1 MLATLAAVSVNW
13 FTGWKFT
20 GHFTTVDLI
29 AASTNSLNGAL
40 LARRPDHYKNFTV
53 VGVMCMALLGGLG
66 GGITRDVL
74 VNQTPGAIT
83 NPAYIT
89 LAVAF
94 GIVGYKL
101 AFAEGQL
108 FREGLFQFMTS
119 FSLVWYA
126 IAGADKGVEVGLPVL
141 GTCLLAV
148 VGPTAGR
155 WYMDVTSGVPPKQFI
170 RGEWFVG
177 IALLTGI
184 VWVVLYWLLVQQAG
198 ASIWWATILT
208 FAIGFTLRM
217 LALYRGWEEP
227 LAKEP
232 AGVIKHTDGRPLLG
246 RKLAAKSQRELR
258 DLGLLVE
265 NGDHQ
270 ATANELA
277 GQATP

>member
-1 MLATLAAVSVNW
+1 MIGHLVLASSASPVNW
-13 FTGWKFT
+13 FTGWSFS

-74 VNQTPGAIT
+74 VGQVPGAIT

-89 LAVAF
+89 LALVF
-94 GIVGYKL
+94 GVIGYHL

-126 IAGADKGVEVGLPVL
+126 IAGADKGITVGLPVL

-155 WYMDVTSGVPPKQFI
+155 WLIDVSSGVTPKQFI
-170 RGEWFVG
+170 RGEWFIG

-184 VWVVLYWLLVQQAG
+184 VWVVLYWAIVQQG
-198 ASIWWATILT
+198 DASIWWATAIT
-208 FAIGFTLRM
+208 FVFGFTLRM
-217 LALYRGWEEP
+217 LALYRGWEEQ
-227 LAKEP
+227 LVKEP
-232 AGVIKHTDGRPLLG
+232 KGVYQHGDGRPLLG
-246 RKLAAKSQRELR
+246 RKLAGKSQRELT
-258 DLGLLVE
+258 DLGLSV
-265 NGDHQ
+265 GDPAQ
-270 ATANELA
+270 
-277 GQATP
+277 